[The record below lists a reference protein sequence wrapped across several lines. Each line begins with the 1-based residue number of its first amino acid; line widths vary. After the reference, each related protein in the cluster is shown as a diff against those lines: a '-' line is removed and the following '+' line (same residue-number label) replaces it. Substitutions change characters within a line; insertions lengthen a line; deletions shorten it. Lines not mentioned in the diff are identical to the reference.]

1 MPAATPLPT
10 PAQKSTP
17 APSTRAR
24 PGTALA
30 AAATLTVKGRGPMT
44 GYSRD
49 QFGQAWADTD
59 RNGCDQRNDVL
70 RRDLSQ
76 LTIKADTHGCT
87 VLTGVLRDPYT
98 GATIS
103 FTRGV
108 TTSSAVQI
116 DHVVAEGNAWV
127 TGAAQWSPA
136 TRQQFANDPLELLA
150 ISGPAN
156 EQKNEQKG
164 DGDTA
169 TWLPANKSYRC
180 QYVARQ
186 IAVKS
191 RYHLAVTAAELAAI
205 RAVLATCPLQALPV
219 AAVIPLDT
227 IDIAGP
233 TRPPATTTQPTQPV
247 RPIPA
252 IPTTTAP
259 PTPTSVPA
267 QDDVYYTTAP
277 QYDPLARRRCTSETP
292 ATAGNSTATT
302 TAPPAK
308 TDAPDGRARGHGG
321 DAPGLGCCGYAG
333 TKRYDNRSQLCC
345 SLDPKRTDAAQ
356 MQIRHADLLLCSI
369 SGDRAGRV
377 GAALVDQFRG
387 PDSERA
393 ELLGNGVEL
402 FRPRYGAGTERR
414 LDPRCVGPGTVRDG
428 VWSLDLHSRRP
439 LHPERLMAGI
449 ERLGTGPVCS
459 RG

>member
-1 MPAATPLPT
+1 MGVAVALMVVGGIVTHTSPDSTANAPVAGTTAAAITSRAASSNATTTIARTSAAAGTPVARRSAPVVITRNRTAATPAPT

-116 DHVVAEGNAWV
+116 DHVVAGGNAWV

-156 EQKNEQKG
+156 EQKG
-164 DGDTA
+164 DGDAA

-205 RAVLATCPLQALPV
+205 REVLATCPLQALPV
-219 AAVIPLDT
+219 AAVIPLNT
-227 IDIAGP
+227 TDIADP
-233 TRPPATTTQPTQPV
+233 TRPPATTARPTQPV

-252 IPTTTAP
+252 IPTTTAR

-267 QDDVYYTTAP
+267 QDDVYYRNCA
-277 QYDPLARRRCTSETP
+277 AVR
-292 ATAGNSTATT
+292 AA
-302 TAPPAK
+302 
-308 TDAPDGRARGHGG
+308 GRA
-321 DAPGLGCCGYAG
+321 
-333 TKRYDNRSQLCC
+333 
-345 SLDPKRTDAAQ
+345 
-356 MQIRHADLLLCSI
+356 
-369 SGDRAGRV
+369 
-377 GAALVDQFRG
+377 
-387 PDSERA
+387 
-393 ELLGNGVEL
+393 
-402 FRPRYGAGTERR
+402 
-414 LDPRCVGPGTVRDG
+414 
-428 VWSLDLHSRRP
+428 P
-439 LHPERLMAGI
+439 LHIGDPGYSSKLDRDHD
-449 ERLGTGPVCS
+449 GTACEN
-459 RG
+459 

>member
-1 MPAATPLPT
+1 MSMSKPPEHTVARRWWRRRTGRIWMAMAVAVVIGGITTDPPPDSTANAPVPGTTAAAITSRAAFSNATTTIARTSAAAGTPVARRSAPVVTTRSRTAVPPPTFTAFDGPRSTSAPMPAATPVPT

-30 AAATLTVKGRGPMT
+30 AAATLTVRGRGPMT

-76 LTIKADTHGCT
+76 MTIKADTHGCA
-87 VLTGVLRDPYT
+87 VLTGVLHDPYT

-127 TGAAQWSPA
+127 TGAAPWTPA
-136 TRQQFANDPLELLA
+136 TREQFANDPLDLLA

-156 EQKNEQKG
+156 EQKG
-164 DGDTA
+164 DGDAA

-186 IAVKS
+186 IAVKC
-191 RYHLAVTAAELAAI
+191 RYHLTVTAAELAAI
-205 RAVLATCPLQALPV
+205 RTVLATCPRQALPV
-219 AAVIPLDT
+219 AAVIPLNT
-227 IDIAGP
+227 TDIADPTPPPITRP
-233 TRPPATTTQPTQPV
+233 TRPV

-259 PTPTSVPA
+259 PTPTPVPA
-267 QDDVYYTTAP
+267 QDDVYYQNCA
-277 QYDPLARRRCTSETP
+277 AVR
-292 ATAGNSTATT
+292 AA
-302 TAPPAK
+302 
-308 TDAPDGRARGHGG
+308 GRA
-321 DAPGLGCCGYAG
+321 
-333 TKRYDNRSQLCC
+333 
-345 SLDPKRTDAAQ
+345 
-356 MQIRHADLLLCSI
+356 
-369 SGDRAGRV
+369 
-377 GAALVDQFRG
+377 
-387 PDSERA
+387 
-393 ELLGNGVEL
+393 
-402 FRPRYGAGTERR
+402 
-414 LDPRCVGPGTVRDG
+414 
-428 VWSLDLHSRRP
+428 P
-439 LHPERLMAGI
+439 LHTGDPGYSRKLD
-449 ERLGTGPVCS
+449 RDHDGTACEN
-459 RG
+459 